1 MGVTVVGAGLVGLL
15 TAWRLRREG
24 HAVTLVAPDV
34 GGDASYA
41 AAGMLAPISEVQYGQ
56 DRLYP
61 IMTASRAEY
70 PDLLAELAR
79 AVDAPTGWRENGTV
93 LLAADRSDRDAVAD
107 LVGVQQA
114 HGMEVEP
121 MTSSR
126 LRRREPALAP
136 GVSKGWDVPSDHQV
150 DPRLLTAALAEALA
164 APLDPAAFPE
174 AGPAAQQ
181 VRGTVVRLER
191 DGAHDGAHDGTDDDR
206 RQYRLTLASGEELVD
221 ERVVLAPG
229 LGYGRIEGIP
239 RRHPLPLRPVH
250 GDVLRLRVH
259 PGRLAPGE
267 EHLVTATIRAKVRG
281 RSVYL
286 VPRGDG
292 GLVVGASS
300 REDGLAGTR
309 AGSVQ
314 ELLDDAAAILPA
326 VKDMELEE
334 IATRARPGTPD
345 DIPLLGLLDDEPGVV
360 VSTGYSRHGILLAP
374 IGARLAAAL
383 VGPPTP
389 DAGRAVDAELSAA
402 DAQLLASMDPTR
414 ATPDDPSGDP
424 SDDHAVGVPGACGEP
439 AAAGMSPDPT
449 PVPPT
454 PAQKG

>member
-1 MGVTVVGAGLVGLL
+1 MGVTVVGAGIVGLL

-24 HAVTLVAPDV
+24 HTVTLVAPDV
-34 GGDASYA
+34 GRDATYA

-70 PDLLAELAR
+70 SEFLAELAR
-79 AVDAPTGWRENGTV
+79 AVDAPTGWRENGTI

-121 MTSSR
+121 MTSSV

-150 DPRLLTAALAEALA
+150 DPRLLTGALAEALA

-174 AGPAAQQ
+174 AGPAARQL
-181 VRGTVVRLER
+181 RETVVALER
-191 DGAHDGAHDGTDDDR
+191 DDDAAGPVAPR
-206 RQYRLTLASGEELVD
+206 YRITLASGEELVD

-229 LGYGRIEGIP
+229 LGYGRIAGIP

-259 PGRLAPGE
+259 SGQLAAGE
-267 EHLVTATIRAKVRG
+267 EQLITATIRATVRG

-292 GLVVGASS
+292 GIVVGASS

-309 AGSVQ
+309 AGAVQ
-314 ELLDDAAAILPA
+314 ELLDDAAAIVPA

-334 IATRARPGTPD
+334 ITTRARPGTPD
-345 DIPLLGLLDDEPGVV
+345 DIPLLGALDDEPGVV

-383 VGPPTP
+383 VGPPRS
-389 DAGRAVDAELSAA
+389 DAPRAGAAELSAA
-402 DAQLLASMDPTR
+402 EAALLASMDPAR
-414 ATPDDPSGDP
+414 ATPDDPSVP
-424 SDDHAVGVPGACGEP
+424 SGPSVPSEPHPVGAPDASGEP
-439 AAAGMSPDPT
+439 AAAGMSPGPT